1 MMNQYMGAGRTAV
14 TKRSLGLALALT
26 VPLAACDSALEV
38 QEPSFATPPSLSG
51 EAGLPVLY
59 AGAVGDFQIAYS
71 GSGGDSYLSNST
83 NFSDEY
89 HVSDTF
95 TTRNATDQREQF
107 PMVQGNTS
115 DGAYSRLQY
124 ARRSAGEV
132 AAIIA
137 ANSAEG
143 TADERYTHLKAL
155 EGYAIVA
162 LGEGFCGAVPISESQ
177 NSIPG
182 ELGQPLSTQQLFDLA
197 VTKFDESLAGAANDL
212 AAVGKGRALLN
223 NGRYA
228 EAAAAVAAVPT
239 EFTFF
244 IEHSSNSTR
253 QNNPLF
259 ALQDNGRYSMSDRE
273 GVNGLPY
280 RSVQDPRLPWV
291 QDPAGGFDAA
301 VPLYIDLRH
310 PSRDADVLLASGIEA
325 RLIEAE
331 ADLQAGGTE
340 WLTIL
345 NDLRADVYELMS
357 EIVEGYE
364 SAVPG
369 PNNPSTTLP
378 PLTDPGSDAAR
389 VDLLFQERA
398 FWLFSTAHRHGD
410 MRRLIRQ
417 YGRTQADVFPVGA
430 HHRGGTYG
438 TDVNFPLHFQE
449 TQNQNFTVEMCNVG
463 QA

>member
-1 MMNQYMGAGRTAV
+1 MMIRYMGAGRTRTA
-14 TKRSLGLALALT
+14 KRSLGLALALT
-26 VPLAACDSALEV
+26 LPVAACDSALEV
-38 QEPSFATPPSLSG
+38 DEPSFATPPALSG

-107 PMVQGNTS
+107 PMSQGNTS

-124 ARRSAGEV
+124 ARRAAGEV
-132 AAIIA
+132 AGIIA
-137 ANSAEG
+137 EISPQG
-143 TADERYTHLKAL
+143 TADSRYTHLKAL
-155 EGYAIVA
+155 EGFAIVA
-162 LGEGFCGAVPISESQ
+162 LGEGFCGAVPVSEAA
-177 NSIPG
+177 NSAPG
-182 ELGQPLSTQQLFDLA
+182 EPGVPLSTEQLFDLA
-197 VTKFDESLAGAANDL
+197 VTKFDESLAGASNHL

-223 NGRYA
+223 NGRFA
-228 EAAAAVAAVPT
+228 EAAAAVSGVPT
-239 EFTFF
+239 DFTFF

-259 ALQDNGRYSMSDRE
+259 SLQDNGRYSMSDNE
-273 GVNGLPY
+273 GINGLPY
-280 RSVQDPRLPWV
+280 RSSQDPRLPWIH
-291 QDPAGGFDAA
+291 AGGGFDSD

-331 ADLQAGGTE
+331 ADLQAGGTQ

-345 NDLRADVYELMS
+345 NDLRADVYDLMS
-357 EIVEGYE
+357 NIVENYE
-364 SAVPG
+364 AVVPG
-369 PNNPSTTLP
+369 PNNPNTTLP
-378 PLTDPGSDAAR
+378 PLTDPGTDAAR

-417 YGRTQADVFPVGA
+417 YGRTQDQVFPTGA

-438 TDVNFPLHFQE
+438 NDVTFPLHFQE
-449 TQNQNFTVEMCNVG
+449 TQNPHFTADMCNVD